1 MTMATALIL
10 AGAAWRAAATHWTLE
25 ESLAKLAQ
33 RRAELVARLQHA
45 ESELAAANRSG
56 AELAVVSGEPA
67 AAKVPPRPRA
77 MREDNS
83 LQKLLEDPKLQVLWF
98 AQQRAELGRGY
109 GPFFRAQQLS
119 PAQVE
124 QLSDLIIQSQMQ
136 KHDLSEI
143 RRTGGVPFND
153 PGMTA
158 QRNRG
163 AAELKAGLVAV
174 LGEEGCAKLEDYTRA
189 LDVRIFVA
197 KIAGEA
203 AVEGKPISRE
213 QAEALVQ
220 VLANSTPAYSAGGR
234 ADLGRIDWTKAEAQA
249 LNVLTPAQKQI
260 LRTDSLTLG
269 GSSRWSIE
277 LIAAVSRAGQE
288 MVAAGKVPKP

>member
-1 MTMATALIL
+1 MMAAAVVLV
-10 AGAAWRAAATHWTLE
+10 GAAGRIAATHRAAE
-25 ESLAKLAQ
+25 ETRAGLAQ
-33 RRAELVARLQHA
+33 RRTELVARLQHA
-45 ESELAAANRSG
+45 ESELAAANRSS
-56 AELAVVSGEPA
+56 AELAALPGDPGP
-67 AAKVPPRPRA
+67 AKVPPRPRA
-77 MREDNS
+77 MREENP

-124 QLSDLIIQSQMQ
+124 RLSDLIIQSQMQ

-158 QRNRG
+158 QRDRG
-163 AAELKAGLVAV
+163 AAELKAGVVAV
-174 LGEEGCAKLEDYTRA
+174 LGEEGYAKLEDYTRA

-197 KIAGEA
+197 KVAGDA

-220 VLANSTPAYSAGGR
+220 VLANATPNYAQGGR
-234 ADLGRIDWTKAEAQA
+234 ADLGRIDWAKAEEQA
-249 LNVLTPAQKQI
+249 LNVLTPAQGQI
-260 LRTDSLTLG
+260 LRTDNLMLG
-269 GSSRWSIE
+269 GSNRRAIE
-277 LIAAVSRAGQE
+277 LITAVSRAGE
-288 MVAAGKVPKP
+288 AMVAAGNVPKS